1 MKSERI
7 YLNLVRAALWGKE
20 PVVWPEEMTEDL
32 LRLNA
37 HQGTGAL
44 VYPLVLN
51 QESLSSYARTQMKG
65 VCMRTMQQHVQLQY
79 TLQTVW
85 QALEKANIQAV
96 LMKGA
101 SLAALYP
108 DPHQRAWG
116 DIDLFVG
123 KDQYHPACAV
133 MRDTFPKALKFDEE
147 LDHYKHYNIIADGI
161 SIETHRVTVGFQH
174 PVDERRYAKMEAYGM
189 MNAEWLMVNGLKV
202 RVFEPTF
209 NALFVMIHAW
219 EHMTTQ
225 GANVR
230 QLCDLSLL
238 LHHYAA
244 QIDRKRL
251 KRYLKDLHLT
261 DVWAL
266 FMTLCVND
274 LGLPEEEAPL
284 YDPRLKERAALL
296 MNHLLSGKL
305 VAPKPSDKAPEG
317 RILRKMH
324 TMTERL
330 HNARRIG
337 QYSPAYGRHMVVET
351 LLHGALRFFA
361 KDRHWE

>member
-1 MKSERI
+1 MKNE
-7 YLNLVRAALWGKE
+7 YLQLVRAALWGKE
-20 PVVWPEEMTEDL
+20 PIVWPEEITEDL

-37 HQGTGAL
+37 QQGTGPL

-51 QESLSSYARTQMKG
+51 QESLSSYARTQMKS

-85 QALEKANIQAV
+85 QALEKAGIRAV

-133 MRDTFPKALKFDEE
+133 MRDTFPNALKFDEE

-174 PVDERRYAKMEAYGM
+174 PIDERRYAKMEAYGIA
-189 MNAEWLMVNGLKV
+189 NGESIMVNGLKV

-209 NALFVMIHAW
+209 NALFVMLHSW

-225 GANVR
+225 GANIR
-230 QLCDLSLL
+230 QLCDLALL
-238 LHHYAA
+238 LHRYKDA
-244 QIDRKRL
+244 IDVNLLRRWL
-251 KRYLKDLHLT
+251 KSLHLY
-261 DVWAL
+261 DVWQLYAYNL
-266 FMTLCVND
+266 VNSI
-274 LGLPEEEAPL
+274 GLPRDEMLFYTEKVADRAEHMMIDLLNGKMVTPKAEN
-284 YDPRLKERAALL
+284 KEIK
-296 MNHLLSGKL
+296 N
-305 VAPKPSDKAPEG
+305 
-317 RILRKMH
+317 RILRKLH
-324 TMTERL
+324 TMTERF
-330 HNARRIG
+330 HNARRIK
-337 QYSPAYGRHMVVET
+337 QYSPDYARHMNAET
-351 LLHGALRFFA
+351 MLHGALRLFA